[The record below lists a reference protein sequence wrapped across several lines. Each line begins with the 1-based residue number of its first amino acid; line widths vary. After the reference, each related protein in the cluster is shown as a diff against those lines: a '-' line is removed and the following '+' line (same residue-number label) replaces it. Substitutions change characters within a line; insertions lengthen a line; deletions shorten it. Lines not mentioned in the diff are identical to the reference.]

1 MQDRHG
7 HRISYLR
14 VSITDRCN
22 ERCTYCMPQ
31 ELQEW
36 LPREEILTFEE
47 TLRLI
52 RIAADLGVSKVRVT
66 GGEPLTRRDVLDFV
80 RRIPEIPGIKSIG
93 VSTNGTL
100 LAREITSGKT
110 MAAALRD
117 AGVQSVNISLDTL
130 DRDAYSQIT
139 GRNFHEHVL
148 RGIDA
153 AISAGFDQIK
163 LNTVLMRGRNEDQ
176 LIPLVEFA
184 GARDLILR
192 FIEMMPVSTID
203 VLDEN
208 NFISVLEAK
217 RLIESLYGCLI
228 PEAEFRTNGPAA
240 YYQIPGRKQR
250 IGFIGAMTNLH
261 FCESCNKLRLT
272 CDGKL
277 RPCLG
282 SYLEFD
288 IMKPLRAGASDAE
301 LRQFFLDVVERKPAQ
316 HDFRD
321 NYQPNRKMITI
332 GGRRMRRLTHIG
344 RDGRAQTVDV
354 SAKSMSKRRA
364 VAAGK
369 IRLRRETLDLIKND
383 RIAKGNVFA
392 TARIAGIQAAKQ
404 TAQLIPLCHT
414 LPLGEVKIDIV
425 ISNES
430 ADVKCTAQTV
440 AQTGVEMEALVG
452 ATVALLSIE

>member
-1 MQDRHG
+1 MTAFFVTCRRMQDRHG

-22 ERCTYCMPQ
+22 ERCSYCMPQ

-36 LPREEILTFEE
+36 LPREEILSFEE

-52 RIAADLGVSKVRVT
+52 RIAAELGVSKVRVT
-66 GGEPLTRRDVLDFV
+66 GGEPLTRRDVLNFV

-93 VSTNGTL
+93 LSTNGTL

-139 GRNFHEHVL
+139 GRDFHEHVL

-153 AISAGFDQIK
+153 AISADFDQIK

-321 NYQPNRKMITI
+321 NYQPNRKMVAI
-332 GGRRMRRLTHIG
+332 GG
-344 RDGRAQTVDV
+344 
-354 SAKSMSKRRA
+354 
-364 VAAGK
+364 
-369 IRLRRETLDLIKND
+369 
-383 RIAKGNVFA
+383 
-392 TARIAGIQAAKQ
+392 
-404 TAQLIPLCHT
+404 
-414 LPLGEVKIDIV
+414 
-425 ISNES
+425 
-430 ADVKCTAQTV
+430 
-440 AQTGVEMEALVG
+440 
-452 ATVALLSIE
+452 